1 MHILICISAKEM
13 FQKICSIYE
22 RDTEK
27 QKYLL
32 LQEFF
37 NYKYQRGQ
45 DIAAHVSTIQNMAY
59 KLKVLNMVIDDTM
72 IMTKLFVTLRDIYKY
87 FASAWDSTPSDQKTL
102 INFTAR
108 LLAEKSKENILQE
121 KEELLVFKSV
131 VKKQV
136 KNEIRKSKK

>member
-1 MHILICISAKEM
+1 MELYEIVAEENTVKPEDTQAVQAEWLKKRMLERRRLVTSLEKQPLTHILICISAKKM

-45 DIAAHVSTIQNMAY
+45 DIAAHVSTIKHGVQ
-59 KLKVLNMVIDDTM
+59 IE
-72 IMTKLFVTLRDIYKY
+72 
-87 FASAWDSTPSDQKTL
+87 S
-102 INFTAR
+102 
-108 LLAEKSKENILQE
+108 
-121 KEELLVFKSV
+121 FKHGY
-131 VKKQV
+131 
-136 KNEIRKSKK
+136 R